1 MLEGISGDFTTKEK
15 ENFFYEIDINMKLV
29 NELN

>member
-1 MLEGISGDFTTKEK
+1 MLEGIIGKHTTKEK
-15 ENFFYEIDINMKLV
+15 ENFFYEIDINIKFV